1 GYYIRTTPSPLPE
14 HIIAIISR
22 RSSNI
27 KRRELKEK
35 CHELLM
41 NTQKEQA
48 KGLYVSL
55 DYHPLDFI

>member
-1 GYYIRTTPSPLPE
+1 MSQLGHSSTYPQSRQRTKDE
-14 HIIAIISR
+14 
-22 RSSNI
+22 
-27 KRRELKEK
+27 KLKEK

-48 KGLYVSL
+48 KGLYISL